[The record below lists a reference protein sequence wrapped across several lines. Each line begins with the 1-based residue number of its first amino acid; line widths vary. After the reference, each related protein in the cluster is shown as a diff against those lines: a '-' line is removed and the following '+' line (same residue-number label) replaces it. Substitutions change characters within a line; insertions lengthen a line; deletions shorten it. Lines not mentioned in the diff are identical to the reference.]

1 MKSENEGISRTHS
14 QFYQYK
20 QLFHLI
26 TISTVIFTSDNK
38 ACVNFL
44 FLNIPESS
52 RRFLYILKIEMEI
65 QLRERNVFIWCDR
78 MGEKLRR
85 PRSQYKTMSMF
96 FPHHLAINFTNA
108 IHLRLFL
115 NLQFTY

>member
-65 QLRERNVFIWCDR
+65 QLRERN
-78 MGEKLRR
+78 RR
-85 PRSQYKTMSMF
+85 EDVGINTTRDMIRCTLKCYPLITTDF
-96 FPHHLAINFTNA
+96 HLV
-108 IHLRLFL
+108 
-115 NLQFTY
+115 